1 MSFPAATLILSNA
14 VEKRHQGVAMSIINT
29 LVNYSISIALGFAG
43 TIEVNVSGGGMT
55 KDLELRGYRGAL
67 YFGVGLAGMGLIV
80 SLAFLAKSYHR
91 DAAERKQLKRESEK
105 EKA

>member
-43 TIEVNVSGGGMT
+43 TIEVNVSGGGMSKEQT
-55 KDLELRGYRGAL
+55 LKGYRGAL
-67 YFGVGLAGMGLIV
+67 YFGVGMAGMGLAV

-91 DAAERKQLKRESEK
+91 DAAEKKSRGREGET